1 MSTMTTQETI
11 STTFGS
17 DASNLPA
24 RGTSL
29 STLALRCERWLHIA
43 FLGGLAGVFLVNA
56 LVAVLQPDDFTRLV
70 EQSAMGR
77 WFHVDPGSWLGPV
90 IGVNDLLLGLAVLA
104 AIRFRRT
111 MPVVLAWAGV
121 WLLAVMLIKVTSLQA
136 FPV

>member
-1 MSTMTTQETI
+1 
-11 STTFGS
+11 
-17 DASNLPA
+17 
-24 RGTSL
+24 
-29 STLALRCERWLHIA
+29 
-43 FLGGLAGVFLVNA
+43 
-56 LVAVLQPDDFTRLV
+56 
-70 EQSAMGR
+70 MGR